1 MKAFVAGDGT
11 AWGVEVRMPTHSSA
25 LVIFRHP
32 DGATSLKHRYA
43 QLNVRT
49 PAANDPRARL
59 ASDELVDA
67 LDTRSLAR
75 LFNRSAPV
83 HTARASYI
91 VS

>member
-1 MKAFVAGDGT
+1 MKPYVAGDGT

-32 DGATSLKHRYA
+32 DGATSRKHRYA

-49 PAANDPRARL
+49 ASASDPRGSLGAK
-59 ASDELVDA
+59 ELVDA

-83 HTARASYI
+83 DTVRERYI